1 MGPNAIVIGM
11 HLSAACIGGWSPG
24 EPVIPKGIEIDSLCC
39 GRDCGEG
46 RIARRS
52 MQVLTTAPRHVAPAV
67 APPPLASVVI
77 TLVSMQVLTTAPLP
91 ASVVIT
97 LNHRIVESREPTR
110 GRPAAVEVRE
120 QRVHVMIEAPEEED
134 PTCPVHQRPS
144 EAIREVIRGHQRSS
158 GRSSEAIRGH
168 QRPSE
173 AIREVIR
180 GHQGGHQRPSEAIRG
195 RQLSISTPFVT
206 DGAPDERGHQRASEA
221 ISAPSSLS
229 TGSECTALPVGY
241 LQISWPEW
249 DVRAYSEPS
258 KEPM

>member
-11 HLSAACIGGWSPG
+11 HLSAACIGGWSPA
-24 EPVIPKGIEIDSLCC
+24 EPVIPKGIEIGSLCC
-39 GRDCGEG
+39 GHDCGEG
-46 RIARRS
+46 KIARRS

-67 APPPLASVVI
+67 APPP
-77 TLVSMQVLTTAPLP
+77 P
-91 ASVVIT
+91 ASAVIT

-134 PTCPVHQRPS
+134 PTCPDHQ
-144 EAIREVIRGHQRSS
+144 
-158 GRSSEAIRGH
+158 RSSEAIRGH
-168 QRPSE
+168 QRSSEVIRGHQRSSE
-173 AIREVIR
+173 AIRDHQRLSEAIG
-180 GHQGGHQRPSEAIRG
+180 GHQGGHQRPSEAISDHQRPPEATRG
-195 RQLSISTPFVT
+195 HQLSVSTPSVT

>member
-11 HLSAACIGGWSPG
+11 HLSAACIGGWSPA
-24 EPVIPKGIEIDSLCC
+24 EPVIPKGIEIGSLCC
-39 GRDCGEG
+39 GHDCGEG

-67 APPPLASVVI
+67 APPP
-77 TLVSMQVLTTAPLP
+77 P
-91 ASVVIT
+91 ASAVVT

-134 PTCPVHQRPS
+134 PTCPDHQRPS
-144 EAIREVIRGHQRSS
+144 EVIRGHQ
-158 GRSSEAIRGH
+158 GGHQRSSEVIRGH

-180 GHQGGHQRPSEAIRG
+180 GHQRPSVTIRGHQRPSEAI
-195 RQLSISTPFVT
+195 SCP
-206 DGAPDERGHQRASEA
+206 
-221 ISAPSSLS
+221 SAHH
-229 TGSECTALPVGY
+229 
-241 LQISWPEW
+241 
-249 DVRAYSEPS
+249 RN
-258 KEPM
+258 

>member
-11 HLSAACIGGWSPG
+11 HLSAACIGGWSPA
-24 EPVIPKGIEIDSLCC
+24 EPVIPKGIEIVSLCC

-144 EAIREVIRGHQRSS
+144 EAIREVIRGHQ
-158 GRSSEAIRGH
+158 
-168 QRPSE
+168 
-173 AIREVIR
+173 
-180 GHQGGHQRPSEAIRG
+180 GGHQRPSEAIRG
-195 RQLSISTPFVT
+195 RQLSISTPSVT